1 MTASPETV
9 EKSGVE
15 NIDDSGFISAEAGSA
30 HSDAEYNTDD
40 AAAIEDSSKDFEKV
54 DAAVPQKLS
63 KEENDKAAERQ
74 RRMMSRIPQ

>member
-1 MTASPETV
+1 MTVSPETV
-9 EKSGVE
+9 ETSRVPS
-15 NIDDSGFISAEAGSA
+15 IDDSGFISTEAGSA
-30 HSDAEYNTDD
+30 PSDAEYSTDD

-63 KEENDKAAERQ
+63 KEQNDKAAERQ